1 MAEQETIRSMVEPTM
16 ASMEVMQEKKTLS
29 TSMVMK
35 ATTRS
40 GAQTICL
47 NNTSEE
53 ERETISSGLEEI
65 SGHPSFLV
73 MMVMISSTLVPTLI
87 LLLMEMKQI
96 PSLQEKETT
105 SSIQQLISKMMAQS
119 ILQDQTE
126 ETQSTIKMSYG
137 TEAKV
142 MISSGVPRI
151 LSTTLST
158 MVEMEMTRSTQDMN
172 PNKTP

>member
-1 MAEQETIRSMVEPTM
+1 M

-53 ERETISSGLEEI
+53 EREMISSGLEEI
-65 SGHPSFLV
+65 SGHQSFLV

-87 LLLMEMKQI
+87 LLLMEM
-96 PSLQEKETT
+96 
-105 SSIQQLISKMMAQS
+105 
-119 ILQDQTE
+119 
-126 ETQSTIKMSYG
+126 
-137 TEAKV
+137 
-142 MISSGVPRI
+142 
-151 LSTTLST
+151 
-158 MVEMEMTRSTQDMN
+158 N
-172 PNKTP
+172 

>member
-1 MAEQETIRSMVEPTM
+1 MLFMAEQETIRSMVEPTM

-87 LLLMEMKQI
+87 LLLMEMK
-96 PSLQEKETT
+96 
-105 SSIQQLISKMMAQS
+105 
-119 ILQDQTE
+119 
-126 ETQSTIKMSYG
+126 
-137 TEAKV
+137 
-142 MISSGVPRI
+142 
-151 LSTTLST
+151 
-158 MVEMEMTRSTQDMN
+158 
-172 PNKTP
+172 